1 MTHYIVVADET
12 DLRTMRDIVAALS
25 PEADVEIVEADGKN
39 FAYSLGRTIVV
50 EENSPT
56 VVVIDAGTENREIIR
71 DIEINFD
78 DLVTSLPGDAPLTL
92 ILAVPNLEI
101 ARDNEEFKERLLDF
115 IESNENTFRSRFD
128 LGPR

>member
-12 DLRTMRDIVAALS
+12 DLRAMSGIVAALA
-25 PEADVEIVEADGKN
+25 PDADVEIVEADGKN

-101 ARDNEEFKERLLDF
+101 ARDDEEFKEKLLAF